1 MTASWQP
8 VPASVNLARQATLIS
23 YFGLLGLFTGKA
35 IVNVMSGM
43 PAAVAIFLWLVGVL
57 PLSIFIPGLRRN
69 NLRTYAWMCFMI
81 LMYFLHA
88 VTLAFTTGSLF
99 YGLVYTL
106 LCTALFCAA
115 VSYIKLAKKH
125 LGLRLLS

>member
-8 VPASVNLARQATLIS
+8 VPASVNLARQGVLIS

-35 IVNVMSGM
+35 IVNMVNGM
-43 PAAVAIFLWLVGVL
+43 PASVAIFLWLVGVL
-57 PLSIFIPGLRRN
+57 PLSIFIPGLRKN
-69 NLRTYAWMCFMI
+69 TLRTYAWLCFMI

-88 VTLAFTTGSLF
+88 VTLAFSTGSLV

-106 LCTALFCAA
+106 LCTLLFCTA
-115 VSYIKLAKKH
+115 VTYIKLAKKY
-125 LGLRLLS
+125 LGQTLLS

>member
-35 IVNVMSGM
+35 IVNMMNGM

-115 VSYIKLAKKH
+115 VIYIKLAKKH

>member
-8 VPASVNLARQATLIS
+8 VPASVNIARQATLIS

-35 IVNVMSGM
+35 IVNVMTGM
-43 PAAVAIFLWLVGVL
+43 PATVAIFLWLVGVL

-88 VTLAFTTGSLF
+88 VTLAFSTGSLF
-99 YGLVYTL
+99 YGLLYTL
-106 LCTALFCAA
+106 LCTVLFCAA
-115 VSYIKLAKKH
+115 VAYIKLAKKY
-125 LGLRLLS
+125 LGLKLLS